1 MPLPAVVESLD
12 AIPENVREF
21 YRQDADGKRFIL
33 DAEDVSTGGEDVG
46 ALKRAL
52 EREKAERRKWA
63 RMAEEKGSIDPEE
76 YKALKAAQ
84 EAREREE
91 AERKGHF
98 DKIIAQKD
106 SQYQQ
111 ELSKREADLKAA
123 LSAVER
129 YVLDAEIAQAVSAHK
144 GKLKILAPHVK
155 AQLKAINEGGQ
166 YRVAVIDADGDERF
180 NPKTNAPMT
189 VAELVAE
196 MRLDSDYGA
205 AFEASGATG
214 GGASGAASTKA
225 HADLSKLNPLDRLAK
240 AFEKSTN

>member
-12 AIPENVREF
+12 EIPEIARDE
-21 YRQDADGKRFIL
+21 YRQDADGKRFIREAVAGPGDDL
-33 DAEDVSTGGEDVG
+33 AE
-46 ALKRAL
+46 LKRAL
-52 EREKAERRKWA
+52 EREKAERRKFA
-63 RMAEEKGSIDPEE
+63 RLAEERGSVDPEE

-111 ELSKREADLKAA
+111 ELSKRDADLKAA

-196 MRLDSDYGA
+196 MKLDPEFGG
-205 AFEASGATG
+205 AFESSGATG
-214 GGASGAASTKA
+214 GGASGAASTRA
-225 HADLSKLNPLDRLAK
+225 GADFSKLAPVDRLAK

>member
-12 AIPENVREF
+12 EIPEIARDE
-21 YRQDADGKRFIL
+21 YRQDADGKRFIREAVAGPGDDL
-33 DAEDVSTGGEDVG
+33 AE
-46 ALKRAL
+46 LKRAL
-52 EREKAERRKWA
+52 EREKAERRKFA
-63 RMAEEKGSIDPEE
+63 RLAEERGSVDPEE

-123 LSAVER
+123 LLAVER
-129 YVLDAEIAQAVSAHK
+129 YVLDAEIAQAVSANK
-144 GKLKILAPHVK
+144 GKLKLLAPLVK
-155 AQLKAINEGGQ
+155 AQLKAINEGGN
-166 YRVAVIDADGDERF
+166 YRVSVIDADGDERF

-196 MRLDSDYGA
+196 MKLDPEFGG
-205 AFEASGATG
+205 AFESSGATG

-225 HADLSKLNPLDRLAK
+225 SADFSKLAPVDRLAK

>member
-12 AIPENVREF
+12 EIPEIARDE
-21 YRQDADGKRFIL
+21 YRQDADGKRYIRETV
-33 DAEDVSTGGEDVG
+33 AAPGED
-46 ALKRAL
+46 APELRRAL
-52 EREKAERRKWA
+52 AREKAEARKWRA
-63 RMAEEKGSIDPEE
+63 AAEERRDIDPEE
-76 YKALKAAQ
+76 YRTLKAER

-91 AERKGHF
+91 AEKKGQF
-98 DKIIAQKD
+98 DKLIAQKD

-111 ELSKREADLKAA
+111 ELSKRDADLKAA

-129 YVLDAEIAQAVSAHK
+129 YVLDAEIAQAVSAQK

-196 MRLDSDYGA
+196 MKLDPEFGG
-205 AFEASGATG
+205 AFESSGATG
-214 GGASGAASTKA
+214 GGASGAASTRA
-225 HADLSKLNPLDRLAK
+225 SVDLSKLSPVERLTR

>member
-12 AIPENVREF
+12 EIPEIARDE
-21 YRQDADGKRFIL
+21 YRQDADGKRFIREAVAGPGDDL
-33 DAEDVSTGGEDVG
+33 AE
-46 ALKRAL
+46 LKRAL
-52 EREKAERRKWA
+52 EREKAERRKFA
-63 RMAEEKGSIDPEE
+63 RLAEERGSVDPEE

-111 ELSKREADLKAA
+111 ELSKRDADLKAA
-123 LSAVER
+123 LSAVEK
-129 YVLDAEIAQAVSAHK
+129 YVLDAEIAQAVSAQK

-196 MRLDSDYGA
+196 MRLDSDYEA